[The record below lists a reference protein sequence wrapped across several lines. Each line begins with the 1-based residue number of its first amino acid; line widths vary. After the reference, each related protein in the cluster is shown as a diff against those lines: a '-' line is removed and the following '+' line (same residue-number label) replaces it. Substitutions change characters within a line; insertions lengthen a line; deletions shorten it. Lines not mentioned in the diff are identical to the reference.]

1 MSPKKDWN
9 HWVEKTLQARRDAG
23 LLRTLEAVKPSSA
36 VHVEVEGRR
45 VVLFSSNDYL
55 GLSEDERVIRGV
67 QETVEKYGLGP
78 RGSPLICGHTL
89 LHQELEERLAGWKKT
104 ESALLF
110 PTGFSANLAVISAV
124 ANSDTTI
131 FSDEL
136 NHASIID
143 GCTLARRS
151 GARLRVYPHRDA
163 SALEKMLRVCET
175 KRALV
180 VTDSVFSMDGD
191 LAPLVDLT
199 EICEEHGAL
208 FMIDEAHGSFVFGKH
223 GRGLAAE
230 LGVSDKVDIHIGTL
244 SKGAGNHG
252 GFVATTT
259 AIKTL
264 LLNLGRSYIYS
275 TAAPLSVIG
284 GVLAALDVV
293 ESDDEPRQRLWSRVE
308 QLGDGLGVKL
318 KSPIVPIVI
327 GDKAETIRAAKNL
340 REAGIGVTAIR
351 PPTVAEGTSR
361 LRVTLSAAHSS
372 EDVDRL
378 LEAIK
383 ELSKWCD
390 FTVGYEGL

>member
-9 HWVEKTLQARRDAG
+9 HWVEKTLQTRRDAG
-23 LLRTLEAVKPSSA
+23 LLRTLESVKPSSA
-36 VHVEVEGRR
+36 VHVEVDGRR

-55 GLSEDERVIRGV
+55 GFSEDERVIRGV

-78 RGSPLICGHTL
+78 RSSPLICGHTS
-89 LHQELEERLAGWKKT
+89 LHQELEERLAGWKRT

-151 GARLRVYPHRDA
+151 GARLKVYPHRDA

-191 LAPLVDLT
+191 LAPLVELS

-223 GRGLAAE
+223 GRGLAAA
-230 LGVSDKVDIHIGTL
+230 LSIGDKVDIHIGTL

-284 GVLAALDVV
+284 GILAALDVV
-293 ESDDEPRQRLWSRVE
+293 ESDEEPRQRLWSRVE

-327 GDKAETIRAAKNL
+327 GGEAETMKAARNL
-340 REAGIGVTAIR
+340 RESGIGVTAIR
-351 PPTVAEGTSR
+351 PPTVPDGTSR

-378 LEAIK
+378 LDAIDG
-383 ELSKWCD
+383 LSKWCD
-390 FTVGYEGL
+390 FTVKNKGL